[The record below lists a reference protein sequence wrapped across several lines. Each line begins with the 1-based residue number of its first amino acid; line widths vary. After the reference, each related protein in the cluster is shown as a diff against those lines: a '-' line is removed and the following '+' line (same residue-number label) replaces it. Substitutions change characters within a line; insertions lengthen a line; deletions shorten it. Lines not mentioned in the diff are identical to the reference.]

1 MPRTKR
7 LKITFQDKIALRH
20 AWQAP
25 WIGCSYK
32 NGQVWPNAGLILFAY
47 SEDGQLKDCS
57 TKQGLPTDEIL
68 KRVRFN
74 LSPFV
79 EGTESPDEFLRAVL
93 GEALS
98 ESGSLSFFLEDGL
111 PVAQFSFYSY
121 LFIFKMDQAMATAC
135 FTW

>member
-1 MPRTKR
+1 MNC
-7 LKITFQDKIALRH
+7 D
-20 AWQAP
+20 WSSDV
-25 WIGCSYK
+25 CSSD
-32 NGQVWPNAGLILFAY
+32 LAY

-57 TKQGLPTDEIL
+57 TKQGLPTEEIL

-79 EGTESPDEFLRAVL
+79 EGTESPDEFMRAVL

-121 LFIFKMDQAMATAC
+121 LFIFKMDKAMATAC